1 MANLFD
7 TDNAPETEPEKIIS
21 GDRLI
26 FKRTNLGTDYPNS
39 SYTLKYSA
47 RLEGTGSV
55 EIEVTA
61 SASGDDYL
69 VEVASATTANY
80 TVGTYRW
87 QAYITRNSDSQ
98 RLTLDTGTWEVVAN
112 RDANT
117 ADPRTHAKIMLEKIE
132 SILEGRAAS
141 DVNSYSINGRSL
153 SKIPIPELIEFRASY
168 KAEYLREVRKERAMN
183 GIGTGQTVHV
193 RF

>member
-7 TDNAPETEPEKIIS
+7 TDLARETAPEKIVA

-26 FKRTNLGTDYPNS
+26 FKRTDLGTDYANG

-47 RLEGTGSV
+47 RLEGTGST
-55 EIEVTA
+55 EIEITA

-69 VEVASATTANY
+69 VQVNSLTTASY
-80 TVGTYRW
+80 VAGTYQW

-98 RLTLDTGTWEVVAN
+98 RLTIDQGSWEVVAN
-112 RDANT
+112 RDAAT
-117 ADPRTHAKIMLEKIE
+117 TDPRSHPRIMVEKIE
-132 SILEGRAAS
+132 SILEGRAGA

-153 SKIPIPELIEFRASY
+153 TKIPIPELMEFRSKY
-168 KAEYLREVRKERAMN
+168 KAEYLREVRRERARN
-183 GIGTGQTVHV
+183 GVGTGATVLV

>member
-7 TDNAPETEPEKIIS
+7 TDLARETEPEKIVA

-26 FKRTNLGTDYPNS
+26 FKRTDLGTDYANG

-47 RLEGTGSV
+47 RLEGTGST
-55 EIEVTA
+55 EIEITA

-69 VEVASATTANY
+69 VQVNSLTTASY
-80 TVGTYRW
+80 VAGTYQW

-98 RLTLDTGTWEVVAN
+98 RLTIDQGSWEVVAN
-112 RDANT
+112 RDAAT
-117 ADPRTHAKIMLEKIE
+117 TDPRSHPRIMVEKIA
-132 SILEGRAAS
+132 SILEGRAGA

-153 SKIPIPELIEFRASY
+153 TKIPIPELMEFRSKY
-168 KAEYLREVRKERAMN
+168 KAEYLREVRRERARN
-183 GIGTGQTVHV
+183 GVGTGATVLV

>member
-7 TDNAPETEPEKIIS
+7 TDLARETEPEKIVA

-26 FKRTNLGTDYPNS
+26 FKRTDLGTDYANG

-47 RLEGTGSV
+47 RLEGTGST
-55 EIEVTA
+55 EIEITA

-69 VEVASATTANY
+69 VQVNSLTTASY
-80 TVGTYRW
+80 VAGTYQW

-98 RLTLDTGTWEVVAN
+98 RLTIDQGSWEVVAN
-112 RDANT
+112 RDAAT
-117 ADPRTHAKIMLEKIE
+117 TDPRSHPRIMVEKIE
-132 SILEGRAAS
+132 SIREGRAGA

-153 SKIPIPELIEFRASY
+153 TKIPIPELMEFRSKY
-168 KAEYLREVRKERAMN
+168 KAEYLREVRRERARN
-183 GIGTGQTVHV
+183 GVGTGATVLV

>member
-7 TDNAPETEPEKIIS
+7 TANAPETEPEKIIA

-26 FKRTNLGTDYPNS
+26 FKRSDLGTDYPNS

-47 RLEGTGSV
+47 RLEGTGST
-55 EIEVTA
+55 EIEITA

-69 VEVASATTANY
+69 IEVASAATNAY
-80 TVGTYRW
+80 TVGTYGW

-98 RLTLDTGTWEVVAN
+98 RLTIDTGTWEVVAN

-117 ADPRTHAKIMLEKIE
+117 ADPRTHARIMVEKIE

-153 SKIPIPELIEFRASY
+153 TKIPVPELMQFRASY
-168 KAEYLREVRKERAMN
+168 RAEYLREVRKERARN
-183 GIGTGQTVHV
+183 GIGTGATVNV